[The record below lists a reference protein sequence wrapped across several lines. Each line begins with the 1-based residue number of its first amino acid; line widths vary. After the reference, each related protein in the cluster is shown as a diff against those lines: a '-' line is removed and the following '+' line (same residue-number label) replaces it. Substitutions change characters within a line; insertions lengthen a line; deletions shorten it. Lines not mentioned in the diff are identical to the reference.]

1 MISDVSC
8 DTDRGGYY
16 NPNSSRDGG
25 VGAPTGGAMR
35 RWLIVDAVAVRVAS
49 SGSSLT
55 SSAVTTAVTPS
66 DDDPRAGAG
75 SQPPARRCTRMALLR
90 MVAPMRARM
99 MDPEKVPVLAPYPMS
114 IPNHPKSASP
124 KVVLAELN
132 GPRTLRRK
140 AGRKVHE

>member
-66 DDDPRAGAG
+66 DDASCRSRVPTASAALYQDGATKDGGTDEGENDG
-75 SQPPARRCTRMALLR
+75 S
-90 MVAPMRARM
+90 
-99 MDPEKVPVLAPYPMS
+99 
-114 IPNHPKSASP
+114 
-124 KVVLAELN
+124 
-132 GPRTLRRK
+132 
-140 AGRKVHE
+140 